1 MQAATNPPSA
11 TNSNPLASSSGSGAQ
26 QQKHQHF
33 HRLNTD
39 AVPTS
44 NAVSTNPGGGDKSPS
59 RPWGVGRDGRRLSK
73 AQSMA
78 VPGITGGGGEGET
91 ECNGDLT
98 ASRSSSTSSLDRT
111 HPPSTSH
118 NQQQHSPLSSDS
130 RLNNKRQR
138 EAAATEPPPLD
149 RVNTEFVT
157 SFQFLQTHASR
168 QQSGGGGNNGEP
180 ECTLWIG
187 MSTGWCLA
195 LRIHLPPAGDRLVSN
210 VVVAP
215 SGRRFFYC

>member
-1 MQAATNPPSA
+1 VN
-11 TNSNPLASSSGSGAQ
+11 SSGGE
-26 QQKHQHF
+26 
-33 HRLNTD
+33 
-39 AVPTS
+39 
-44 NAVSTNPGGGDKSPS
+44 KSPSS
-59 RPWGVGRDGRRLSK
+59 RPWGVTGRDGRRLSK

-78 VPGITGGGGEGET
+78 VPGITGIGGGEGEG
-91 ECNGDLT
+91 ECNGDLI

-118 NQQQHSPLSSDS
+118 HHHSQQQQHSPLSTDS
-130 RLNNKRQR
+130 KLNNKRGR
-138 EAAATEPPPLD
+138 EGTVAEPPPLD
-149 RVNTEFVT
+149 RANTEFVT

-168 QQSGGGGNNGEP
+168 QQKGGGEP

-195 LRIHLPPAGDRLVSN
+195 LRIHLPPAEDRLMSN

-215 SGRRFFYC
+215 SGRGFLSEAPLH